1 MKLRPDEEFARELL
15 RDYLREQFGGEPV
28 CEGNEEDP
36 PDLVATL
43 PSGVR
48 WGVEVT
54 QAYQQ
59 VSRPDE
65 GKPVSS
71 ETVYVDLKR
80 WADAVGKRTAGS
92 RTRDYFLHLGAG
104 ALTLKEN
111 RPPLFDRDWKKE
123 SKEAILEHITAGRTS
138 ILKLPGLWLK
148 PKGPGNRWTV
158 AVSPGGVAHVGSA
171 TTLMLCRA
179 LLPKARMT
187 PNWKGDFDQKWLLVL
202 NNYPLADGVNE
213 VRSIVGELAGAKPEL
228 RQLDGILWSGSPD
241 PRLVEIPLQADT

>member
-1 MKLRPDEEFARELL
+1 MKLRPEEEFARELL
-15 RDYLREQFGGEPV
+15 CDYLREQFGGEPV
-28 CEGNEEDP
+28 CERNERDP

-54 QAYQQ
+54 RAYQQ

-65 GKPVSS
+65 DKPVSS

-80 WADAVGKRTAGS
+80 WADAVGERTAGS

-104 ALTLKEN
+104 ALTLQEN

-123 SKEAILEHITAGRTS
+123 SAQAILEHVTAGRTS
-138 ILKLPGLWLK
+138 ILKRPGLWLK
-148 PKGPGNRWTV
+148 PKGPGNRWAV
-158 AVSPGGVAHVGSA
+158 YVSPGGVAHVGSA
-171 TTLMLCRA
+171 TVLMLERA

-187 PNWKGDFDQKWLLVL
+187 ANWNGNFNQKWLLVL
-202 NNYPLADGVNE
+202 NNYPLADDVGR
-213 VRSIVGELAGAKPEL
+213 VRLIIEKLARAKPEL
-228 RQLDGILWSGSPD
+228 RQLDGIFWGGSPD
-241 PRLVEIPLQADT
+241 PSLVAIPL